1 MTRRLTWAYA
11 LCALALAICYIAVP
25 AAGLLWFA
33 GIVVSTLTV
42 MGYGIARHRPRRRH
56 PWWLWAAGS
65 FAFAIG
71 TATAVVQTDVLHS
84 SAFPSAADAVSLG
97 ATFPLLLLGLLR
109 LSRSGA
115 RNRDWA
121 TVIDS
126 LIFTAGVG
134 LLAWV
139 FLIDPYL
146 SDPGRTATQ
155 KAVSIAYPLCD
166 VLLLAIMVRLALEA
180 RRCWSVALLLT
191 SGAVLLVS
199 DVVFSL
205 RRLNGDWDLGSFV
218 DLGWLVFFVAGGL
231 AALHPSMV
239 RLTEPRVIGPTQLK
253 PRRAALGIASL
264 VAPGIL
270 FAEALSGPV
279 NNGLVI
285 AVGSAA
291 LGALSLSRVWLAA
304 RSVGH
309 ALVRERELRRACE
322 ALLSATEVTAVE
334 RVVRG
339 AVSSLLRAGTPHRI
353 VLQVHAPD
361 VAQDSTDDDAM
372 SMRYVAQLPARLAR
386 ELGGF
391 ELALHCGLSIGG
403 VRLGEL
409 WVAAAERALVD
420 LQESARVL
428 AGQAASMIDH
438 ITLNREITRRNSEA
452 YFRTLVLNATDVILI
467 VGGDDRITYASP
479 SGRQLFGG
487 TDVVGRPI
495 ADLLW
500 AASTSPS
507 TPTLPAGPTVG
518 NGELHLA
525 RRADGT
531 TAEVEVTVR
540 DLTGEPTVG
549 GLVLTLHDVTER
561 RRLERELLDRA
572 YLDQL
577 TGLGNRLRFQDGV
590 QAAVAGAGR
599 PGGAAAAVLLID
611 IDGFR
616 TVNDTMGQDV
626 GDELLREFGRRLV
639 EVCPG
644 TATVARLGA
653 DEFGVLVSA
662 AEVDRVEEIAQRI
675 LDEFGAPFV
684 AGGSVVN
691 ARSSIGIAT
700 TADAADDAQLLGTA
714 DVALSSAKSMGN
726 RWRRYSSAMG
736 AQTMRRMRLR
746 TDLDQALADDAFV
759 LHYQPI
765 VDLRSG
771 RPHGFEALV
780 RWQHPSF
787 GLVAPLEFVE
797 IAEEC
802 GLIVPL
808 GDWVVR
814 HAIDAAVRLR
824 RLYPAEGLTMSVN
837 VSVRQFRSP
846 GFVQRVL
853 GELARAQLPA
863 DALIMEITESLLL
876 GDDEHI
882 HADLAAL
889 RDAGVRVSID
899 DFGTGYSSLSYLH
912 RVAVDTLKLDRS
924 FVETVAS
931 SPRQYDLVHGIVQ
944 LADTLDLDVVAEG
957 IETAAHRQRLVD
969 MGCGFGQGYLF
980 ARPLPYADVPAWLDH
995 NYATTGRIESA
1006 AA

>member
-11 LCALALAICYIAVP
+11 LCALTLAVCYIVVP

-33 GIVVSTLTV
+33 GIVVSTLAV
-42 MGYGIARHRPRRRH
+42 MGYGVVRHRPRRRQ
-56 PWWLWAAGS
+56 PWWLWVAGS
-65 FAFAIG
+65 LALAVG
-71 TATAVVQTDVLHS
+71 TATAVVQNDVLHS
-84 SAFPSAADAVSLG
+84 SAFPSMADAVSLG

-126 LIFTAGVG
+126 LIFTAGAG

-146 SDPGRTATQ
+146 SDPGLNAAQ

-180 RRCWSVALLLT
+180 RRCWSVVLLLT

-205 RRLNGDWDLGSFV
+205 RRLDGDWGLGSFV
-218 DLGWLVFFVAGGL
+218 DLGWIVFFVAGGL

-239 RLTEPRVIGPTQLK
+239 WLTEPRVIGSTQLK

-270 FAEALSGPV
+270 FAEALAGPV
-279 NNGLVI
+279 NNGVVI

-291 LGALSLSRVWLAA
+291 LVALSLSRVWLAA

-322 ALLSATEVTAVE
+322 ALLSATEVSAVE

-353 VLQVHAPD
+353 VLQVHAPGVPED
-361 VAQDSTDDDAM
+361 GTDDDAM

-409 WVAAAERALVD
+409 WVAATERALVD

-428 AGQAASMIDH
+428 AGQAASMIDR
-438 ITLNREITRRNSEA
+438 IALSQEITRRNSEA

-467 VGGDDRITYASP
+467 VGGDDRVTYASP
-479 SGRQLFGG
+479 SARQLFGG
-487 TDVVGRPI
+487 DDVVGRPI
-495 ADLLW
+495 AGLLC
-500 AASTSPS
+500 
-507 TPTLPAGPTVG
+507 TPPGGPAVG
-518 NGELHLA
+518 SGELHLA
-525 RRADGT
+525 RRADGA

-590 QAAVAGAGR
+590 QAAVAGAAR
-599 PGGAAAAVLLID
+599 PDGATAAVLLID

-626 GDELLREFGRRLV
+626 GDELLRAFGRRLV
-639 EVCPG
+639 GVCPG

-653 DEFGVLVSA
+653 DEFGVLVTA
-662 AEVDRVEEIAQRI
+662 AEVDRVEETAQRI
-675 LDEFGAPFV
+675 LDEFGAPIV
-684 AGGSVVN
+684 AGGSVVS
-691 ARSSIGIAT
+691 ARPSIGMAT
-700 TADAADDAQLLGTA
+700 TADAADATQLLGTA
-714 DVALSSAKSMGN
+714 DVALNCAKSMGN

-765 VDLRSG
+765 VDLESG

-787 GLVAPLEFVE
+787 GLVPPLEFIE

-808 GDWVVR
+808 GDWVMR
-814 HAIDAAVRLR
+814 HAIDATVRLR
-824 RLYPAEGLTMSVN
+824 RLDPAEGLTMSVN

-863 DALIMEITESLLL
+863 DALIVEITESLLL

-882 HADLAAL
+882 HTDLAAL
-889 RDAGVRVSID
+889 RGAGVRVSID

-912 RVAVDTLKLDRS
+912 RVAVDALKLDRS
-924 FVETVAS
+924 FVETVGS
-931 SPRQYDLVHGIVQ
+931 SPRQYDLVRGIVQ
-944 LADTLDLDVVAEG
+944 LAHTLDLDVVAEG
-957 IETAAHRQRLVD
+957 IETATHRQRLVD

-980 ARPLPYADVPAWLDH
+980 TRPLPYADVPAWLDR
-995 NYATTGRIESA
+995 NYTTTERVESA

>member
-1 MTRRLTWAYA
+1 MRLTWAYA
-11 LCALALAICYIAVP
+11 LCALTLAVCYIAAP

-33 GIVVSTLTV
+33 GIVVSTLAA
-42 MGYGIARHRPRRRH
+42 MAYGVARHRPRRRL

-65 FAFAIG
+65 FAFAVG
-71 TATAVVQTDVLHS
+71 TATAVIQTNVLHS

-115 RNRDWA
+115 KNRDWA

-126 LIFTAGVG
+126 LIFTAGAG

-146 SDPGRTATQ
+146 SDPGLNSAR

-205 RRLNGDWDLGSFV
+205 RRLDGDWDLGSFV
-218 DLGWLVFFVAGGL
+218 DLGWIVFFVAGGL

-239 RLTEPRVIGPTQLK
+239 QLTEPRVIGSTQLK

-279 NNGLVI
+279 HNGVVI
-285 AVGSAA
+285 AVGSAT
-291 LGALSLSRVWLAA
+291 LVALSLSRVWLAA

-309 ALVRERELRRACE
+309 TLVRERELRRACE

-339 AVSSLLRAGTPHRI
+339 AISSLLRAGTPHRI
-353 VLQVHAPD
+353 VLQVHTPG
-361 VAQDSTDDDAM
+361 VPEYSTEGGAM
-372 SMRYVAQLPARLAR
+372 SMRYVAQLPAGLAR
-386 ELGGF
+386 ELGDF
-391 ELALHCGLSIGG
+391 ELALHCALSIGG

-438 ITLNREITRRNSEA
+438 IALNREITRRNSEA

-467 VGGDDRITYASP
+467 VGGRDDRVTYASP
-479 SGRQLFGG
+479 SARQLFGG
-487 TDVVGRPI
+487 ADVVGQPI
-495 ADLLW
+495 ADLLR
-500 AASTSPS
+500 P
-507 TPTLPAGPTVG
+507 LPGGPG
-518 NGELHLA
+518 ADSGELHLA

-531 TAEVEVTVR
+531 IAEVEVTVR

-599 PGGAAAAVLLID
+599 AGGAPAAVLLID

-626 GDELLREFGRRLV
+626 GDELLRAFGLRLV
-639 EVCPG
+639 GVCPG

-653 DEFGVLVSA
+653 DEFGVLVTA
-662 AEVDRVEEIAQRI
+662 AEADRVEELAQRI
-675 LDEFGAPFV
+675 LDEFSAPIV
-684 AGGSVVN
+684 VGGSVVS
-691 ARSSIGIAT
+691 ARSSIGVAT
-700 TADAADDAQLLGTA
+700 TADAADAAHLLGTA
-714 DVALSSAKSMGN
+714 DVALNSAKSTGN
-726 RWRRYSSAMG
+726 RWRRYSSAMD
-736 AQTMRRMRLR
+736 AETMRRMRLR

-765 VDLRSG
+765 VDLESG

-780 RWQHPSF
+780 RWQHPSL
-787 GLVAPLEFVE
+787 GLVPPLEFIE

-853 GELARAQLPA
+853 GELAQAKLPA
-863 DALIMEITESLLL
+863 DALIVEITESLLL

-889 RDAGVRVSID
+889 RGAGVRVSID

-912 RVAVDTLKLDRS
+912 RVAVDALKLDRS

-931 SPRQYDLVHGIVQ
+931 SPRQYDLVRGIVQ
-944 LADTLDLDVVAEG
+944 LAHTLDLDVVAEG

-980 ARPLPYADVPAWLDH
+980 TRPLPFADVPAWLEH
-995 NYATTGRIESA
+995 NSATTGRVGSA